1 MSSGRF
7 VVFLAVVLSAW
18 ALMHLYVFWRAASVP
33 WVAAHA
39 PPRGL
44 LCLALALGASYPLGR
59 LLRGWGLA
67 VAGTPLEYV
76 GATWLGVLFLMLSA
90 LVAVEVITLGGWALR
105 APAPALRGWA
115 LVAAG
120 LLSLV
125 GLAQGQRPPVVRD
138 YEVSLAGLPPERD
151 GLVLVALSDL
161 HLGALTREAW
171 MKRLVR
177 RVADLRPDLVVVVG
191 DVVDGSVGEVGP
203 LLPVLQAVRAPLGVW
218 AVTGNHEFYAGLE
231 RSVGLL
237 EAAGYTVLRDR
248 WVEVVPGLLLA
259 GVDDLTAREQFA
271 LTNQPLDK
279 ALSGRPPGAVI
290 LLSHTPWQ
298 ADAAAAANVGLM
310 LAGHTHNGQI
320 WPFNYL
326 VRLRYPLMGGRYQI
340 GGMAVIVCRGSG
352 TWGPPMRLW
361 RPNEI
366 LRVRLRAAR
375 GATNDQNQ
383 TW

>member
-1 MSSGRF
+1 

-33 WVAAHA
+33 WVAAHTS
-39 PPRGL
+39 PRGL
-44 LCLALALGASYPLGR
+44 LCLALALAASYPLGR
-59 LLRGWGLA
+59 LLHGWALA
-67 VAGTPLEYV
+67 VAATPLEYV

-90 LVAVEVITLGGWALR
+90 LVVVELITLGGWVLSAQ
-105 APAPALRGWA
+105 APALRGWA
-115 LVAAG
+115 IVAAG

-125 GLAQGQRPPVVRD
+125 GLVQAQRPPVVRD

-171 MKRLVR
+171 MKRLAQ
-177 RVADLRPDLVVVVG
+177 RVTGLRPDLVVAVG
-191 DVVDGSVGEVGP
+191 DVVDGGVGEVEP
-203 LLPVLQAVRAPLGVW
+203 LTPVLQALRAPLGVW

-237 EAAGYTVLRDR
+237 SAAGYTVLRDR
-248 WVEVVPGLLLA
+248 WVEVVPGLALA

-271 LTNQPLDK
+271 LTNRPLDK
-279 ALSGRPPGAVI
+279 ALSGRPPGATI

-310 LAGHTHNGQI
+310 LSGHTHNGQI

-326 VRLRYPLMGGRYQI
+326 VRLRYPLIAGRYQI
-340 GGMAVIVCRGSG
+340 GGMTLIVCRGSG

-366 LRVRLRAAR
+366 LRVKLRAPSPGER
-375 GATNDQNQ
+375 RPGA
-383 TW
+383 